1 MSQII
6 TLWSDKGGTGKSMI
20 AAMVASA
27 EWSKPVAVVDLDPQG
42 DSAEWATKFGLR
54 VETPDTPAE
63 AAAIIKSLKKSFF
76 VVVDCPPG
84 RLKDQPMAG
93 AGVLSCDALLIP
105 TGTGK
110 PDLNALG
117 RAIKAL
123 EELNAKGAGIK
134 AGVILNHFRETT
146 RARTVEEGLGLVK
159 ITLLGRLA
167 ERTSY
172 PEAFSDGRNLLNLG
186 GAAAYEAKALVARVA
201 KWV

>member
-1 MSQII
+1 
-6 TLWSDKGGTGKSMI
+6 
-20 AAMVASA
+20 
-27 EWSKPVAVVDLDPQG
+27 
-42 DSAEWATKFGLR
+42 
-54 VETPDTPAE
+54 
-63 AAAIIKSLKKSFF
+63 
-76 VVVDCPPG
+76 
-84 RLKDQPMAG
+84 MAG